1 MKKGKFIVTELE
13 KAQQGYLY
21 DAKNDK
27 ELLELRLKCADLCYE
42 FNNCKPSDIE
52 QQQKLIKKIV
62 GETKDTFAITPP
74 FRCDYGF
81 NISIGK
87 EFYSNYNCTIL
98 DCAKVTFGDYVLVAP
113 NCVFSTAGHA
123 IDPERRKVWIEIAL
137 PITIKD
143 NVWIGANVTVLPG
156 VTIGENS
163 IIGAGSVVTKDIPS
177 NVIAVGNPCK
187 VLRQLTDEDKEKYP
201 EYKE

>member
-1 MKKGKFIVTELE
+1 M
-13 KAQQGYLY
+13 
-21 DAKNDK
+21 
-27 ELLELRLKCADLCYE
+27 
-42 FNNCKPSDIE
+42 
-52 QQQKLIKKIV
+52 
-62 GETKDTFAITPP
+62 ETKDTFAITPP

-123 IDPERRKVWIEIAL
+123 IDPERRKAGIEIAL

-143 NVWIGANVTVLPG
+143 NVWIGA
-156 VTIGENS
+156 NS

-187 VLRQLTDEDKEKYP
+187 VLRPLTDEDKEKYP